1 MAVNLPSKSISRV
14 LGALKSASLR
24 LNQTLLTGILVKY
37 FKIEEFNCQETGNN
51 LMKPLFLERLDE
63 LRDRCGFPFVITSG
77 YRDPT
82 HSIEAAKPKPGTH
95 AQGIAADIQVVDS
108 VQRHT
113 LLTNAFLL
121 GFSGIGVDKS
131 FIHVDI
137 RDTQPVT
144 WVY

>member
-1 MAVNLPSKSISRV
+1 M
-14 LGALKSASLR
+14 
-24 LNQTLLTGILVKY
+24 KY

-51 LMKPLFLERLDE
+51 LMNPIFLERLDE
-63 LRDRCGFPFVITSG
+63 LREKCGFPFVITSG

-82 HSIEAAKPKPGTH
+82 HSIEAAKSKPGTH

>member
-1 MAVNLPSKSISRV
+1 VALKLPS
-14 LGALKSASLR
+14 LH

-51 LMKPLFLERLDE
+51 LMNPIFLERLDE

-108 VQRHT
+108 VQRHI